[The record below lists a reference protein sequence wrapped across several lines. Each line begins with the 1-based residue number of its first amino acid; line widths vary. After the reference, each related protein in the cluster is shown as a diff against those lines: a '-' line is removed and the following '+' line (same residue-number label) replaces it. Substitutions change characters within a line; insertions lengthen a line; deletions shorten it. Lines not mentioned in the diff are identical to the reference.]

1 MTSTAAD
8 AVAIVGAGCRFPG
21 GVTGPD
27 TFWSLLRDGT
37 DVITEVP
44 PSRWDLAGI
53 YDPDPDAPGRT
64 YARWGG
70 FLPDPDR
77 FDAGFFGIAPR
88 EARQIDPQQRLLIE
102 VAWEALE
109 NAGIVP
115 GTLAGTRTSVWSGG
129 LGADYFLRHAQE
141 AGRTGIDPWYA
152 SGKEAS
158 FGPGRLS
165 YLLGL
170 NGPSVALSTACSS
183 SLVAAHLARQSLLT
197 GESDTALVAGVNLLL
212 APELTIFM
220 SKVGAMA
227 RDGRCKVFDAAAD
240 GIVRGDGCAVLVL
253 KRLSDARADGDRVLA
268 VIRGSAVNHDGHSA
282 GLTVPSAA
290 AQQNLLRDALAAAG
304 AAPAD
309 IGFVEAHGTGTPLGD
324 PLEMSALARV
334 LGEGRD
340 PRTPLLVGSLKTNFG
355 HTDGAAGVAGL
366 LKAAL
371 TVHHGLIP
379 PNLHLNRPSPAI
391 RWDRWPVRVPVEP
404 AHWPQDTPRL
414 AGVSAFGLSGTNAH
428 VVVEAPAPRT
438 PPAPPAAPGTAGT
451 RVLALS
457 ARSGE
462 ALRELARAHRDRLLA
477 RPGADPAPWTAGAA
491 RLRTHHAEH
500 RLAVTGTTA
509 AHLAADLDTFLAAPD
524 PALPDSTG
532 TPLPDEEPERLPV
545 CFVYSGQGGQWAG
558 MGRELQGAEPV
569 FAAALDEVDALV
581 RQAAGWSPAAELRAG
596 ADRSRL
602 ADTEIAQPV
611 VLALQI
617 AATALWRSWGIEP
630 AAVIGHSMGEIT
642 AAHVAGALSLP
653 DAVRI
658 AVHRGRLLQRSAGQG
673 RMAAV
678 ALPED
683 ELAPLLEPFG
693 DDLCLAAVNSPSST
707 VVSGTAAA
715 VSALTARLSARGV
728 TCRDMPGAYAFHS
741 PQMDPHR
748 AELTALLD
756 GLAPAEPTL
765 PLLRTS
771 GTAPDGPEP
780 ALDASWWGRN
790 VREPVRFAAAAARAL
805 AAGHRVFLEI
815 GPHPVL
821 TQPLLQT
828 MAAAGT
834 DGRVVATLRRDT
846 DAVHTSRAALA
857 ELYTA
862 GADIRWRHV
871 EPHPDPARDLPRYPW
886 QGEPLWFEVPGG
898 TPEEIRTPPGA
909 APALPAELRGE
920 LSLFDTEGRL
930 VARTD
935 GLRLLTGHPGGHP
948 AGGNTAD
955 AAPARGHTADGPS
968 RPAAEPAPARPDRAA
983 LADLVASC
991 AARVLGLASPAAV
1004 ARARGFA
1011 DLGMDSLGAV
1021 ELCKALERSLGLRL
1035 PRTAAFDHPTV
1046 RRLTAHLAD
1055 LLDRQEP
1062 PAPAAPA
1069 ATAPDTT
1076 ALAPTA
1082 PDTTAA
1088 GVPAAAART
1097 GPPPAPEPIAVV
1109 GVGCRFPGGA
1119 DGPDAYW
1126 RLLTDGVDAVRQAPE
1141 GRFDDARTWWG
1152 GFLDDPAGFDAPFFR
1167 IPPREARVMDPQQR
1181 MFLEVAWEA
1190 LEHAGIAPASLDG
1203 TRTGVFLGMNSTD
1216 YAQRVAARSVDA
1228 FYGTGTSFSAAPGR
1242 LSYLLG
1248 LRGPSL
1254 AVDTAC
1260 SSSLVAIHLAAASLR
1275 AGESDLAVA
1284 AGVNLILDTT
1294 IHRASG
1300 AAGALAAD
1308 GRCKTFD
1315 AAADGYTRGEGCGA
1329 VVLKPLSAARRD
1341 GDRVLALVLGSAV
1354 NQDGASSGFTAP
1366 NGPAQEELLRTALAD
1381 ARVEPADLDYVE
1393 AHGTGT
1399 PLGDPIELNALGA
1412 ALHGRPAGLGPCLVG
1427 SVKTNIGH
1435 LEAASG
1441 IAGLI
1446 KTVLAL
1452 HHGTLPAHL
1461 HFHRPSPAVPWD
1473 ELPLRV
1479 PTATRPWPRG
1489 GRRRVAGVSAFGF
1502 SGTNAHVVLAE
1513 APDGPPAPATAPG
1526 TAPAAADPQAPG
1538 TAAPRLLTLSAASPR
1553 ALRARAAAHRDLL
1566 TAPDAPAPADL
1577 AATLALRRSHLEH
1590 RLAVVGRDRAE
1601 LADRLDAF
1609 AEGRDAPGTVLA
1621 RAAERDRGPVFVFSG
1636 HGSYWPGMARPLALR
1651 NPAFRAALDEADSA
1665 LSAFLDWSPAATIA
1679 AGTEPADELDRQILL
1694 FAVQHALVAAWH
1706 DLGVRPA
1713 AVIGHSMGE
1722 VSAALCAGVLDLP
1735 GAAEVMVRRTRLLR
1749 SLVGLGGMAVVG
1761 LDADATAR
1769 EIARHGDRLCV
1780 AVVNSR
1786 ASTVVSGESA
1796 ALAELAATLKERN
1809 VFCRMVDAGGPAH
1822 SPWAE
1827 PLRAELAEAL
1837 TGRLDPAPPRVPL
1850 YSSVDGAALTGRP
1863 MDARYWGDN
1872 LRMPVRFADAVR
1884 AAARDGHDTFVEL
1897 SAHPVQLTPIEQ
1909 ELRAD
1914 GTEGLLVPSLVRG
1927 EDGESALLTAFGALH
1942 TGGAAVDWHRLH
1954 PRPRGPVT
1962 TPGYPWEHRR
1972 YWVEGRPATAG
1983 TGHPLTA
1990 RTVRTGG
1997 TTVVEADLDTE
2008 LVTALGADPAA
2019 DPPLVPPA
2027 AWLELAVAAAR
2038 TALGDDRTVR
2048 LTGVTLGT
2056 ALPAPAADGT
2066 RTAAL
2071 TLTRSP
2077 DAPGAHRFE
2086 ITAPDGDRP
2095 LRLATGTALPAGPR
2109 GPAPTA
2115 TGTEA
2120 GACLRA
2126 RAAALAGTAAEVLS
2140 VRTDGDRIRVELRR
2154 GPAAMRWHL
2163 APDLA
2168 GIALGAP
2175 ALLTPESDPGPG
2187 TAPAAPA
2194 GSVASVTAHDVPGEH
2209 VVLHITPA
2217 APGEDTGPAPA
2228 ADVLIADPDGRP
2240 LAELTGIRPAAPAA
2254 HCPDPD
2260 TDRRHAAHVH
2270 VPGWQEL
2277 PATAPG
2283 PDTGTG
2289 TGAEPAAG
2297 PPGGAP
2303 PPAPPA
2309 PGTVL
2314 LLADAS
2320 GVADAL
2326 ATALTRRGTPVRLLP
2341 PGPAGGLRE
2350 RLGTALR
2357 DLAAGP
2363 GCAAVVH
2370 LSGLDLPQDPVSGA
2384 AAVAGA
2390 CAAAAD
2396 ATAAV
2401 AAAGAGARL
2410 WWVTRGAVAVDDLEE
2425 PSPAQAALRRA
2436 AVVAGV
2442 EQPTAWGAALDLD
2455 PLRADPGADADAV
2468 LAELGRHPAP
2478 GGPPEDRL
2486 ALRRGRRLAARVL
2499 PAPAPAAPPAPVRL
2513 DEARTYLVAGTA
2525 GPLAA
2530 QVAGWLTDRGAGH
2543 VLSVPRIEG
2552 AAHAVRLLE
2561 DQAAAGRP
2569 VGGIVW
2575 LGADWNL
2582 PSGAAPDARA
2592 LEEAL
2597 TARASGA
2604 WLLHRACR
2612 RTGTEPGLFQ
2622 VWSTVAG
2629 SWGAIGA
2636 GTQAPVDAVLTA
2648 LVAHRR
2654 SRGLPAASVAWAPWS
2669 DVGLL
2674 DRDSAQRLTRSGM
2687 TPFTAATARELLD
2700 RVTASGHPAAE
2711 IADVDWGLLLPLY
2724 RQALPFPLFDALAE
2738 RERSA
2743 PGDADAL
2750 LDKLRTLPADARADL
2765 VLDCVL
2771 EEVAVV
2777 LGLDGQDELEPRQ
2790 GFFELGLNSITALEM
2805 KVRLERRFGCPL
2817 PATLAFEHPNG
2828 QALAAFL
2835 AAEVTGTDTPRA
2847 TGAPPPPPPPPAAPP
2862 RPTGTPAPDGTAAPA
2877 PHGAPDGPPA
2887 GDLDDLTARLAA
2899 ELAAATELFE
2909 QEER

>member
-27 TFWSLLRDGT
+27 TFWALLKDGA

-70 FLPDPDR
+70 FLPDPNR

-183 SLVAAHLARQSLLT
+183 SLVAAHLARQSLLM
-197 GESDTALVAGVNLLL
+197 GESDTALVAGVNVLL

-304 AAPAD
+304 AAGAD

-340 PRTPLLVGSLKTNFG
+340 PRAPLLVGSLKSNFG

-379 PNLHLNRPSPAI
+379 PNLHLNRPNPAI
-391 RWDRWPVRVPVEP
+391 RWDRWPVSVPVEP
-404 AHWPQDTPRL
+404 TRWPQDTPRL

-428 VVVEAPAPRT
+428 VIVEAPAPRT
-438 PPAPPAAPGTAGT
+438 PSAGPGAPGAAGT
-451 RVLALS
+451 RVLAVS
-457 ARSGE
+457 ARSRE
-462 ALRELARAHRDRLLA
+462 ALRELAGAHRDHLLA
-477 RPGADPAPWTAGAA
+477 RPDADLAPWTAGAA
-491 RLRTHHAEH
+491 RLRTHHGEH

-509 AHLAADLDTFLAAPD
+509 AGLAADLGTFLEASD
-524 PALPDSTG
+524 PCDDDTG
-532 TPLPDEEPERLPV
+532 TPLPDEDAERLPV
-545 CFVYSGQGGQWAG
+545 CFVFSGQGGQWAG
-558 MGRELQGAEPV
+558 MGRELLDAEPV
-569 FAAALDEVDALV
+569 FAAALHEVDALV
-581 RQAAGWSPAAELRAG
+581 RRAAGWSPAEELRAG

-602 ADTEIAQPV
+602 AETEIAQPV
-611 VLALQI
+611 VLALQV

-658 AVHRGRLLQRSAGQG
+658 VVHRGRLLQRSAGQG

-683 ELAPLLEPFG
+683 ELLPLLEPFG
-693 DDLCLAAVNSPSST
+693 DDLCLAAVNSPSSC
-707 VVSGTAAA
+707 VVSGTDAA
-715 VSALTARLSARGV
+715 VSALTGRLSARDV
-728 TCRDMPGAYAFHS
+728 TCRDMPGTYAFHS

-748 AELTALLD
+748 AELTELLD
-756 GLAPAEPTL
+756 GLTPTEPTV

-771 GTAPDGPEP
+771 GITPDGTEP
-780 ALDASWWGRN
+780 ALDAGWWGRN
-790 VREPVRFAAAAARAL
+790 VREPVRFAEAAARAVD
-805 AAGHRVFLEI
+805 AGHRVFLEI

-821 TQPLLQT
+821 TQPLLRT

-846 DAVHTSRAALA
+846 DAVHSSRAALA

-862 GADIRWRHV
+862 GADICWRNV
-871 EPHPDPARDLPRYPW
+871 EPDPNPVRDLPRYPW
-886 QGEPLWFEVPGG
+886 QGEPMWFDVPGG
-898 TPEEIRTPPGA
+898 TPQEMRTDS
-909 APALPAELRGE
+909 PATGLPAELRGE

-935 GLRLLTGHPGGHP
+935 SLRLSTGSRSAAGHGTAGQP
-948 AGGNTAD
+948 AAGHGAAGQPAAGSASAGSASGGN
-955 AAPARGHTADGPS
+955 GADGTAPQ
-968 RPAAEPAPARPDRAA
+968 PVPEPAHARPDRVA
-983 LADLVASC
+983 LADLVALS
-991 AARVLGLASPAAV
+991 AARVLGLRSPAAV
-1004 ARARGFA
+1004 GRARGFA

-1021 ELCKALERSLGLRL
+1021 ELCKSLETSLGVRMAK
-1035 PRTAAFDHPTV
+1035 TAAFDHPTV
-1046 RRLTAHLAD
+1046 RRLADHLAD
-1055 LLDRQEP
+1055 LLDRQAP
-1062 PAPAAPA
+1062 PAPAAPGA
-1069 ATAPDTT
+1069 SPVVPA
-1076 ALAPTA
+1076 
-1082 PDTTAA
+1082 
-1088 GVPAAAART
+1088 PAAA
-1097 GPPPAPEPIAVV
+1097 PPVPEPIAVV

-1181 MFLEVAWEA
+1181 IFLEVAWEA

-1203 TRTGVFLGMNSTD
+1203 TRTGVFVGMNSTD
-1216 YAQRVAARSVDA
+1216 YAQRVAARDVDA

-1329 VVLKPLSAARRD
+1329 VVLKRLSAARRD

-1381 ARVEPADLDYVE
+1381 ARVVPTDLDYVE

-1412 ALHGRPAGLGPCLVG
+1412 ALDGRPPALGPCLVG

-1452 HHGTLPAHL
+1452 HHGALPAHL

-1479 PTATRPWPRG
+1479 PTTTRPWPRG
-1489 GRRRVAGVSAFGF
+1489 ARRRVAGVSAFGF

-1513 APDGPPAPATAPG
+1513 APAEPPAPEPAGAPGAAPG
-1526 TAPAAADPQAPG
+1526 TVGPQASG
-1538 TAAPRLLTLSAASPR
+1538 TASPQLLTLSAASAR
-1553 ALRARAAAHRDLL
+1553 ALRSRAAAHRDLL
-1566 TAPDAPAPADL
+1566 RAPDAPDTGDL
-1577 AATLALRRSHLEH
+1577 CATLALRRSHLDY

-1651 NPAFRAALDEADSA
+1651 NPAFRAALDEADQA
-1665 LSAFLDWSPAATIA
+1665 LSAFLDWSPAAMIA
-1679 AGTEPADELDRQILL
+1679 AGAEPAGELDRQILL
-1694 FAVQHALVAAWH
+1694 FAVQHALVAAWR
-1706 DLGVRPA
+1706 DLGVEPA

-1722 VSAALCAGVLDLP
+1722 VSAALCAGALDLA

-1769 EIARHGDRLCV
+1769 EIAPYGERLCV
-1780 AVVNSR
+1780 SIVNSR

-1796 ALAELAATLKERN
+1796 ALAELVAVLKERN

-1822 SPWAE
+1822 SPWVE
-1827 PLRAELAEAL
+1827 PLRAELVEAL
-1837 TGRLDPAPPRVPL
+1837 TGRLDPRPARVPL
-1850 YSSVDGAALTGRP
+1850 YSSVDGAVLTDRP
-1863 MDARYWGDN
+1863 LDAHYWGDN

-1927 EDGESALLTAFGALH
+1927 EDGESALLSAFGALH
-1942 TGGAAVDWHRLH
+1942 AGGAAVDWRGLH
-1954 PRPRGPVT
+1954 PRPRVPVT

-1972 YWVEGRPATAG
+1972 YWVEGGPAAVG

-1990 RTVRTGG
+1990 RTVRTGE
-1997 TTVVEADLDTE
+1997 TTVVEADLDAE
-2008 LVTALGADPAA
+2008 LVTALGGGPAA
-2019 DPPLVPPA
+2019 GTPQVPA
-2027 AWLELAVAAAR
+2027 ATWLELAVAATR
-2038 TALGDDRTVR
+2038 TALGGDRTVR
-2048 LTGVTLGT
+2048 LSGVAFG
-2056 ALPAPAADGT
+2056 ASLPAPADGT

-2086 ITAPDGDRP
+2086 ITAPDGARS
-2095 LRLATGTALPAGPR
+2095 LLLAAGTAFPAGPR
-2109 GPAPTA
+2109 GPAPA
-2115 TGTEA
+2115 DTGTEA
-2120 GACLRA
+2120 GAGLRA
-2126 RAAALAGTAAEVLS
+2126 SVTALAGTAAEVVS
-2140 VRTDGDRIRVELRR
+2140 IRTDGDRIRCELRR
-2154 GPAAMRWHL
+2154 SPAAMRWQL
-2163 APDLA
+2163 APDLVE
-2168 GIALGAP
+2168 IALRTP
-2175 ALLTPESDPGPG
+2175 ALLTSGAPAPGP
-2187 TAPAAPA
+2187 APA
-2194 GSVASVTAHDVPGEH
+2194 GSVESVTVHEAPGEH
-2209 VVLHITPA
+2209 VVLHIVPA
-2217 APGEDTGPAPA
+2217 VASVAPGERSGAEHGPA
-2228 ADVLIADPDGRP
+2228 ADVLIAAPDGRP
-2240 LAELTGIRPAAPAA
+2240 LVELTGIRPAAPAA
-2254 HCPDPD
+2254 HRPDPD
-2260 TDRRHAAHVH
+2260 TDRRHAAYVH
-2270 VPGWQEL
+2270 IPGWQEL
-2277 PATAPG
+2277 PANRPG
-2283 PDTGTG
+2283 V
-2289 TGAEPAAG
+2289 EPVAG
-2297 PPGGAP
+2297 PPGGDRSP
-2303 PPAPPA
+2303 EPATV
-2309 PGTVL
+2309 GTVL
-2314 LLADAS
+2314 LVADAT

-2326 ATALTRRGTPVRLLP
+2326 ATALAERGAPVRLLP
-2341 PGPAGGLRE
+2341 PGPADGLRE

-2357 DLAAGP
+2357 DLAAGT

-2370 LSGLDLPQDPVSGA
+2370 LSGLDLPPREMPE
-2384 AAVAGA
+2384 AAVVAEV
-2390 CAAAAD
+2390 CAAVAD

-2401 AAAGAGARL
+2401 AAVGTGARL

-2425 PSPAQAALRRA
+2425 PSPAQAALRHA

-2442 EQPTAWGAALDLD
+2442 EHPAAWGAVLDLD
-2455 PLRADPGADADAV
+2455 PLSAGPRADTDAV

-2478 GGPPEDRL
+2478 GGPAEDRL
-2486 ALRRGRRLAARVL
+2486 ALRRRRRLAARVL
-2499 PAPAPAAPPAPVRL
+2499 PAPTPSAPSAPVRL
-2513 DEARTYLVAGTA
+2513 DAGRTYLVAGAA
-2525 GPLAA
+2525 GPLAE
-2530 QVAGWLTDRGAGH
+2530 QVAGWLTERGAGQ
-2543 VLSVPRIEG
+2543 VLSVPRIKG
-2552 AAHAVRLLE
+2552 AAHAEQLLE
-2561 DQAAAGRP
+2561 DQAAAGSP
-2569 VGGIVW
+2569 VDGIVW
-2575 LGADWNL
+2575 LGADWTL
-2582 PSGAAPDARA
+2582 PSGAAPDARD

-2604 WLLHRACR
+2604 WLLHQACR

-2636 GTQAPVDAVLTA
+2636 GAQAPVDAVLTS

-2654 SRGLPAASVAWAPWS
+2654 SRGLPATSVAWAPWN
-2669 DVGLL
+2669 DAGVL
-2674 DRDSAQRLTRSGM
+2674 DRESAQRLTRSGM
-2687 TPFTAATARELLD
+2687 TPFTTATAREILD
-2700 RVTASGHPAAE
+2700 RITASGDPAVE
-2711 IADVDWGLLLPLY
+2711 VADVDWGLLLPLY
-2724 RQALPFPLFDALAE
+2724 RQALPFPLFDVLAE
-2738 RERSA
+2738 REQSA
-2743 PGDADAL
+2743 PADADAL
-2750 LDKLRTLPADARADL
+2750 LDKLRTLPADACADL

-2828 QALAAFL
+2828 QALATFL
-2835 AAEVTGTDTPRA
+2835 AAEVTGTDSPPPTAPQPPADPPRA
-2847 TGAPPPPPPPPAAPP
+2847 PAAPEGP
-2862 RPTGTPAPDGTAAPA
+2862 GT
-2877 PHGAPDGPPA
+2877 H
-2887 GDLDDLTARLAA
+2887 DLADLAARLEA
-2899 ELAAATELFE
+2899 ELAAATDLFE